1 MLENCPFVFFLI
13 FVIYVLTW
21 GCHFQKQKRKKKTWV
36 SYKTPLACFT
46 YSSKKKKN
54 YIYICIYYILINV
67 FTFNLNLDTFVV
79 SRLYPREKEII
90 STHLRSEGADVE
102 VERTARMN
110 HASRNVLTATRKR
123 KDRDDSSFFNQH
135 STRGTFGKPYKL
147 QQQQQQPPL
156 NTTSS
161 SSSSAQSVPVQSN
174 RLLAGYMA
182 YEFLTRGTLFGQ
194 KFDPAR
200 AEAVP
205 LAAKKPGSER
215 LPEPAKPNRSYAE
228 VAQLLKTDGAHI
240 PGIVNPT
247 QLAKWI
253 QM

>member
-1 MLENCPFVFFLI
+1 
-13 FVIYVLTW
+13 
-21 GCHFQKQKRKKKTWV
+21 
-36 SYKTPLACFT
+36 
-46 YSSKKKKN
+46 
-54 YIYICIYYILINV
+54 
-67 FTFNLNLDTFVV
+67 
-79 SRLYPREKEII
+79 
-90 STHLRSEGADVE
+90 
-102 VERTARMN
+102 MN

-123 KDRDDSSFFNQH
+123 KDREDSSFFNQH
-135 STRGTFGKPYKL
+135 STKGTFGKPYKL
-147 QQQQQQPPL
+147 QQHQQQQPPL

-161 SSSSAQSVPVQSN
+161 SSSSAQPVPVHSN

-182 YEFLTRGTLFGQ
+182 YEFLSQGTLFGQ

-215 LPEPAKPNRSYAE
+215 PPEPVKPNRSYAE